1 MFDFVTIGAEGEEL
15 FVSLGQTIARLR
27 KQKQWK
33 QTDLADK
40 LGVHPHHVTRWE
52 TDRVRPRMKSIEQIA
67 DVFGVPLSE
76 LLAGEL
82 QAGGSPYVAVQD
94 SELAELL
101 GQVAKLEDQ
110 EVQAL
115 KVVLRGLLT
124 RTHLQEMLHK

>member
-1 MFDFVTIGAEGEEL
+1 M
-15 FVSLGQTIARLR
+15 
-27 KQKQWK
+27 
-33 QTDLADK
+33 ADK

-52 TDRVRPRMKSIEQIA
+52 TDRVRPRMKSLEQIA
-67 DVFGVPLSE
+67 DILGVPLSE

-82 QAGGSPYVAVQD
+82 QSGASPYVAVQD

-101 GQVAKLEDQ
+101 GQVTKLEDQ

-124 RTHLQEMLHK
+124 RTQLQEMLHK